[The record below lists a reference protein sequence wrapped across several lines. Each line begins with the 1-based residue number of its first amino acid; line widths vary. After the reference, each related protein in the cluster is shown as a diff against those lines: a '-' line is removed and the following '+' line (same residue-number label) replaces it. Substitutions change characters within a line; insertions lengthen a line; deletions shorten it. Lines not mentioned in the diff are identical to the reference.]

1 MHKKYTG
8 QWHEKLILSWPFV
21 YVVLVTENIWGFTIN
36 YQNCLFV
43 SSIGIHNANTVQSLS
58 VFHSRSTIK
67 DSDFFETPQDPVK
80 MSKAH
85 PDRQMATN
93 SDPPGETKMYRCDC
107 GRKFS
112 LLANLTYHSRWE
124 CGRIYDCPHCLKQYK
139 SVSSFRRHLFTCERL
154 LLEPS
159 TTE

>member
-1 MHKKYTG
+1 MAWKTYFIVALRICCTCNREHLRF
-8 QWHEKLILSWPFV
+8 HNKLSELF
-21 YVVLVTENIWGFTIN
+21 
-36 YQNCLFV
+36 FV

-112 LLANLTYHSRWE
+112 LLANLTYYSRWE